1 MAMFL
6 IALRM
11 ASHVETLAMRWQDQ
25 LFHQQQ
31 IFHAH
36 GLPPLIP
43 LIHWERTADE
53 ESKPPN
59 PARRISILEQ
69 VRRDAWV
76 SLIRPVDNPVLIG
89 AGVPLPLEGSLE
101 LARGLRTRVRA
112 TDVPGAQQI
121 HIYEEPMI
129 HLVWDSVMGRNTEE
143 TTVFSGTIQPTAA
156 FWLTA
161 LTIEEFASGLS
172 WNQLFSRRL
181 TVPPRREARRQQAR

>member
-25 LFHQQQ
+25 LFHQRQ

-43 LIHWERTADE
+43 LIHWESTADE
-53 ESKPPN
+53 ESNPPN

-69 VRRDAWV
+69 VRRDASV
-76 SLIRPVDNPVLIG
+76 SLIMPVVNPVLVG
-89 AGVPLPLEGSLE
+89 PGVPLPLEGSLE
-101 LARGLRTRVRA
+101 LARKLRTRMRA
-112 TDVPGAQQI
+112 ADVPGAQQI
-121 HIYEEPMI
+121 HIYEEPVM
-129 HLVWDSVMGRNTEE
+129 HLVWGSMMGHNTEK
-143 TTVFSGTIQPTAA
+143 TAVFSGTIQPTAA
-156 FWLTA
+156 FWLTE
-161 LTIEEFASGLS
+161 LTIEELTPGLL